1 MSEPTKIKIIQ
12 RKGQPLEVE
21 VLNITGDS
29 CTEITAPLNQL
40 GVSQTQLKEEYFE
53 PSISVDTTTEI
64 HL

>member
-1 MSEPTKIKIIQ
+1 MSEPTKIKITQ

-21 VLNITGDS
+21 VLNVTGDS
-29 CTEITAPLNQL
+29 CTEITAPLTQL

>member
-53 PSISVDTTTEI
+53 PSISVDPTTEI

>member
-1 MSEPTKIKIIQ
+1 MSEPTKIKITQ

-21 VLNITGDS
+21 VLNVTGDS
-29 CTEITAPLNQL
+29 CTEITAPFNQL
-40 GVSQTQLKEEYFE
+40 GISQTQLKEEYFE